1 MVLEKE
7 GIFFYYAVFLKE
19 LVFMLIV
26 PSERKISFHYKN
38 SPNLC
43 NRNVNLV
50 EFPLIIQSCW
60 IRKYKVRIEAAV

>member
-1 MVLEKE
+1 
-7 GIFFYYAVFLKE
+7 
-19 LVFMLIV
+19 MLIV